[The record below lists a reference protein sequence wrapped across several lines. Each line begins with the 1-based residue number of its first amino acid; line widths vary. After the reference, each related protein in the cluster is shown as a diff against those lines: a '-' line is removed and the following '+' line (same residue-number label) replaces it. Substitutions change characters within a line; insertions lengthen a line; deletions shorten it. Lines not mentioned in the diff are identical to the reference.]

1 MRDFLDFSDKVV
13 LVTGSTRN
21 IGKAI
26 AELFAEHGATV
37 IINSRNGGD
46 VKRVVDDIRARG
58 YRAEGVAADV
68 GNEGEVLAL
77 IEQTIKTAGH
87 LDIVINNAASRP
99 FENIGAAV
107 NETSLRDALKINVAG
122 AFNVARIAAET
133 MKEQKGGSIINIS
146 STAAVDGSD
155 IAGLDY
161 GVSKGATLALTRGL
175 ARQFGDSGI
184 RVNAVIPRFVQT
196 ERKRNVDEL
205 LDAAVRSSFLK
216 RLASP
221 REVASVCL
229 FLASDMASYVTGEV
243 IALGGFLKPTID
255 L

>member
-77 IEQTIKTAGH
+77 IEQTMKTAGH
-87 LDIVINNAASRP
+87 LDVVVNNAASRP
-99 FENIGAAV
+99 FETVGAAV
-107 NETSLRDALKINVAG
+107 NEASLRDALKINVAG

-161 GVSKGATLALTRGL
+161 SVSKGATLALTRGL
-175 ARQFGDSGI
+175 ARQFGGSGI

-205 LDAAVRSSFLK
+205 LEVATRSSFLK
-216 RLASP
+216 RLSLP

>member
-1 MRDFLDFSDKVV
+1 MRDYLDFSDKVV

-21 IGKAI
+21 IGRAI

-37 IINSRNGGD
+37 VINSRNEGD

-58 YRAEGVAADV
+58 YRAEGIAADV
-68 GNEGEVLAL
+68 GNEGEVLTM
-77 IEQTIKTAGH
+77 IGQIMKTAGH
-87 LDIVINNAASRP
+87 LDVVVNNAASRP
-99 FENIGAAV
+99 FETVGAAV
-107 NETSLRDALKINVAG
+107 NEASLRNALKINVAG

-161 GVSKGATLALTRGL
+161 SVSKGAALALTRGL

-205 LDAAVRSSFLK
+205 LEVATRSSFLK
-216 RLASP
+216 RCSLP

>member
-1 MRDFLDFSDKVV
+1 MRDYLDFSDKVV

-21 IGKAI
+21 IGRAI

-37 IINSRNGGD
+37 VINSRNEGD

-58 YRAEGVAADV
+58 YRAEGIAADV
-68 GNEGEVLAL
+68 GNEGEVLTM
-77 IEQTIKTAGH
+77 IGQIMKTAGH
-87 LDIVINNAASRP
+87 LDVVVNNAASRP
-99 FENIGAAV
+99 FETVGAAV
-107 NETSLRDALKINVAG
+107 NEASLRNALKINVAG

-161 GVSKGATLALTRGL
+161 SVSKGAALALTRGL
-175 ARQFGDSGI
+175 ARQFGGSGI

-205 LDAAVRSSFLK
+205 LEVATRSSFLK
-216 RLASP
+216 RCSLP